1 MDAARLLSFTDTV
14 RASRRIVTKL
24 PRSKLRRQRK
34 ERGLHMGE
42 IARTNPADARR
53 AVLAGRALLVCA
65 YDSEEKFGQ
74 MQLEGS
80 VSLGQFRERLPTL
93 DKAQEVVFYCA

>member
-1 MDAARLLSFTDTV
+1 
-14 RASRRIVTKL
+14 
-24 PRSKLRRQRK
+24 
-34 ERGLHMGE
+34 MGE
-42 IARTNPADARR
+42 IARTTPAEARR

-74 MQLEGS
+74 VQLEGS
-80 VSLGQFRERLPTL
+80 ISLGQFRELLSAL